1 MPELLALCRAGFE
14 PECVQ
19 ELEQALTEREGSGY
33 ARTERDSG
41 FVRLTWQG
49 PDTAGQLDS
58 DQLTFTR
65 LLWPIVQ
72 EMKNLDPKDR
82 AAPMLEWLEAT
93 GLKLGDLRVECADS
107 QAGES
112 LRALCRGFESAMLG
126 LLRQRKII
134 DKHAKYG
141 LIVFFVST
149 DHALLGFDKVDLIK
163 NQARGGIVRL
173 RFPSE
178 APSRS
183 TLKLEEAFQ
192 VLLTDAERE
201 RWLQPGMSAVDLGAC
216 PGGWTYQFVRRS
228 MRVVAVDNGQM
239 APSLMDSGLVEHIR
253 ADGFAFR
260 PKKPAD
266 WLVCDMVEQ
275 PIRVAALVG
284 DWLGAGQCQRSIF
297 NLKLPMK
304 KRYAEV
310 LACIETLRER
320 AGGDLLVRSKQLYH
334 DREEITVLATRPLR
348 QS

>member
-1 MPELLALCRAGFE
+1 M
-14 PECVQ
+14 
-19 ELEQALTEREGSGY
+19 
-33 ARTERDSG
+33 
-41 FVRLTWQG
+41 
-49 PDTAGQLDS
+49 
-58 DQLTFTR
+58 
-65 LLWPIVQ
+65 
-72 EMKNLDPKDR
+72 
-82 AAPMLEWLEAT
+82 
-93 GLKLGDLRVECADS
+93 
-107 QAGES
+107 
-112 LRALCRGFESAMLG
+112 
-126 LLRQRKII
+126 
-134 DKHAKYG
+134 
-141 LIVFFVST
+141 
-149 DHALLGFDKVDLIK
+149 
-163 NQARGGIVRL
+163 

-192 VLLTDAERE
+192 VLLTEGERE

-284 DWLGAGQCQRSIF
+284 DWLGAGLCQRSMF

-310 LACIETLRER
+310 QLCIETLRER
-320 AGGDLLVRSKQLYH
+320 AGGDLLVRAKQLYH

-348 QS
+348 QH